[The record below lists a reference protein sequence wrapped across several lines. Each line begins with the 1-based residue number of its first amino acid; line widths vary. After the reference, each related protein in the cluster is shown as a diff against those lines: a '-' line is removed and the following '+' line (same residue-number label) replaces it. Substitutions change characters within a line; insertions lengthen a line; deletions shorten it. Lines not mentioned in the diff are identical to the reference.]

1 MNLVPLNKLFEV
13 SYGSKFDLK
22 KMFVDEN
29 SSVAFVGRTAKNN
42 GVTAFVN
49 KVERPPF
56 PAGTITVNLGG
67 AILES
72 YVQLF
77 PFYTAQNVAVL
88 KPIKQMNELEK
99 LYYCFVI
106 KANKFRYS
114 AFGREANRTLRTL
127 LVPKNVPQKFL
138 NIKVDK
144 ISDKSVSD
152 KKFFLSDRKLKWF
165 LLDDLFNLST
175 EPFVSI
181 GEAKKTHGE
190 YPFISTGS
198 DNNGIACMTGIE
210 KAKVYPSGCITVA
223 SSGNAGEAFYQEK
236 PFKVTNMITILKP
249 KFNINIYIGL
259 FLVTLIRKEKYRYSY
274 GRKSGI
280 ERMKESKVKLP
291 VDKNGNPD
299 WQFMEDYIKSLPYS
313 ASI

>member
-1 MNLVPLNKLFEV
+1 MNLVPLSQLFEV

-22 KMFVDEN
+22 KMSINEN
-29 SSVAFVGRTAKNN
+29 SSIAFVGRTAKNN
-42 GVTAFVN
+42 GITAFVDEIE
-49 KVERPPF
+49 KSPF
-56 PAGTITVNLGG
+56 PAGMITVNLGG

-77 PFYTAQNVAVL
+77 PFYTAQNVAIL
-88 KPIKQMNELEK
+88 KPRGQMSELEK
-99 LYYCFVI
+99 LYYCFAI
-106 KANKFRYS
+106 KANKFRYG

-127 LVPKNVPQKFL
+127 LVPENVPRKFL
-138 NIKVDK
+138 NIKINNLSNNS
-144 ISDKSVSD
+144 ISN
-152 KKFFLSDRKLKWF
+152 KKLSLYNRKWKWF
-165 LLDDLFNLST
+165 LYSKLFDLYT

-181 GEAKKTHGE
+181 GEAKKVPGK

-198 DNNGIACMTGIE
+198 DNNGIACMTGVE

-249 KFNINIYIGL
+249 KFSISTFIGL

-280 ERMKESKVKLP
+280 ERMKESKIKLP
-291 VDKNGNPD
+291 VDKNGDTD
-299 WQFMEDYIKSLPYS
+299 WKFMEDYIKSLPYS